1 MEGSHNGEVT
11 ARYNKRLAIIVPFR
25 DRAEH
30 LGKFVPHLAT
40 YFQRDKL
47 DRHIAFSI
55 HVVEQS
61 GTAIFNRGR
70 LRNCGYALARD
81 SADYVCFHDVDYLPL
96 WADYSWSARPA
107 RLAWHGLTLPEDPEF
122 FFGAVVLFDK
132 AAFEHVNGYPNVYW
146 GWGCEDLEL
155 GRRCHLAGLGFDK
168 RDGTYLALPHPHA
181 GYTKAGART
190 EEAERTRATFLQRR
204 SRFAEFML
212 SDGLSNLKFE
222 LLDKRPIAVDGQ
234 ILPHSFHYLVD
245 IGQPEPDESGL
256 P

>member
-1 MEGSHNGEVT
+1 MSGFDNGEMA
-11 ARYNKRLAIIVPFR
+11 ARYNKRLAIVVPYR

-47 DRHIAFSI
+47 DRHIAFSL
-55 HVVEQS
+55 HVVEQR
-61 GTAIFNRGR
+61 GAAIFNRGR

-81 SADYVCFHDVDYLPL
+81 CADYVCFHDVDYLPL

-107 RLAWHGLTLPEDPEF
+107 RLAWHGLALPEDPEF

-132 AAFEHVNGYPNVYW
+132 AAFEHTNGYPNVYW
-146 GWGCEDLEL
+146 GWGCEDTEL

-168 RDGTYLALPHPHA
+168 RDGTFLALPHRHA
-181 GYTKAGART
+181 GYTEAAART
-190 EEAERTRATFLQRR
+190 EEAERTHAIFLQRR
-204 SRFAEFML
+204 SRLGEFML
-212 SDGLSNLKFE
+212 SDGLSNLKFD

-234 ILPHSFHYLVD
+234 VLPHSFHYLVD
-245 IGQPEPDESGL
+245 IGQPEANETRL
-256 P
+256 L